1 MKKFL
6 LALILVLLSGCGRAN
21 ANHETISIDDDT
33 IWNQYQVNMS
43 VFSERIIGTM
53 TDKNMFFKMKPSIS
67 INSRTTFHNAFFQF
81 EITQNSKPYEFIMS
95 PIHPIEQ
102 FTLDID
108 ELHFTITISPTTASS
123 EKSMPW
129 IYITGVQDKL
139 NYFILLAPSDMN
151 DLIQNKYSAS
161 DDFLA
166 EDKQRIIDLVT
177 SIFTRDPH

>member
-1 MKKFL
+1 
-6 LALILVLLSGCGRAN
+6 
-21 ANHETISIDDDT
+21 
-33 IWNQYQVNMS
+33 
-43 VFSERIIGTM
+43 
-53 TDKNMFFKMKPSIS
+53 
-67 INSRTTFHNAFFQF
+67 
-81 EITQNSKPYEFIMS
+81 MS